1 MNAKDPPKFLYLNR
15 DNRWLD
21 FKWAGLEL
29 AVDGTLRLAALPRL
43 EALMP
48 QEVAALPTPTGPSG
62 LAVGNDG
69 TIYFSDPTGH
79 RLRRLDACDGRVA
92 PVDCVGGAG
101 SLPSQLREP
110 RGLWLHPIRQV
121 LLVADSG
128 NHRIQLFDPSSWQLV
143 GIWGQP
149 YAAGEP
155 QPSSDPGRF
164 NQPWSI
170 AGDVAGSAYVVDHG
184 NGRVQKF
191 DLLGNVVPTFAE
203 TLRAQGVTEPS
214 AVAVSMVGPSTEI
227 YVLDAGARTVFVL
240 DPDGGLL
247 RSFALQIESQQPLDQ
262 PIGLAVTSDALYVGD
277 NLRRRV
283 LKFMRD
289 GALVGAA
296 LGYEGPVAALA
307 MTADEGL
314 LVHPGGDLTP
324 LRLAL
329 KGGYVKDGVLWGGP
343 FNNPSARREQ
353 WHRLKAMIAPLP
365 AEAHLQLYV
374 YSATRSASPPVPS
387 SAATSFAVP
396 PWSQLPLDIAESL
409 FPGAAL
415 DHVWIGVEFSG
426 EGLTSPA
433 LTQMRVDFA
442 HQTYL
447 QYLPSIYRD
456 EPQSRH
462 FLDRFLA
469 LFESLLSEAETAI
482 ADLPRLFDPAAAP
495 REVLA
500 WLGGWLA
507 LDLND
512 AWDEAQQRQL
522 IADAFEIY
530 ARRGTVEGLRLAV
543 RRFAGVEVGIEE
555 PILQTG
561 WWSLAGDATSPPLE
575 AATSILGFT
584 TMLAPAEAQGAVVG
598 TTAVLDRSHLISQEE
613 FGLPLFTDVAHQ
625 FAVQLYQG
633 RSYSEQKR
641 DDVRALLDREKPAHT
656 TYHLCIIEPRMR
668 VGFQARLG
676 IDSIVAGPP
685 PPTPLGQPPV
695 VGADFVLGG
704 HLSGRI
710 GERSR
715 IGQTTRLGEGSVD
728 A

>member
-29 AVDGTLRLAALPRL
+29 GIDGTLRLAAL
-43 EALMP
+43 
-48 QEVAALPTPTGPSG
+48 
-62 LAVGNDG
+62 
-69 TIYFSDPTGH
+69 
-79 RLRRLDACDGRVA
+79 
-92 PVDCVGGAG
+92 
-101 SLPSQLREP
+101 

-128 NHRIQLFDPSSWQLV
+128 NHLIQLFDPSSWQLV

-149 YAAGEP
+149 YAASEP

-164 NQPWSI
+164 NQPWSLAADA
-170 AGDVAGSAYVVDHG
+170 AGNVYAVDHG

-191 DLLGNVVPTFAE
+191 DLLGNVMQTFAE
-203 TLRAQGVTEPS
+203 GLRDRGVTEPS
-214 AVAVSMVGPSTEI
+214 AVAVSMGGPSTEI

-247 RSFALQIESQQPLDQ
+247 RSFVLQIESQESLDQ
-262 PIGLAVTSDALYVGD
+262 PMGLVVTPDALYVGD

-283 LKFMRD
+283 LKFTHD

-343 FNNPSARREQ
+343 FNNPSPRREQ

-374 YSATRSASPPVPS
+374 YSGTSSASPPVPS

-415 DHVWIGVEFSG
+415 DHVWIGVEFNG

-433 LTQMRVDFA
+433 LTQMRVDFD

-495 REVLA
+495 REFLA

-507 LDLND
+507 LDLSE
-512 AWDEAQQRQL
+512 AWDDAQQRQL

-530 ARRGTVEGLRLAV
+530 AHRGTVEGLRLAV
-543 RRFAGVEVGIEE
+543 GRFAGIEE

-561 WWSLAGDATSPPLE
+561 WWSLAGNATSPPLE

-613 FGLPLFTDVAHQ
+613 FGLPLFTDVALQ
-625 FAVQLYQG
+625 FAVQL
-633 RSYSEQKR
+633 
-641 DDVRALLDREKPAHT
+641 
-656 TYHLCIIEPRMR
+656 
-668 VGFQARLG
+668 
-676 IDSIVAGPP
+676 
-685 PPTPLGQPPV
+685 
-695 VGADFVLGG
+695 
-704 HLSGRI
+704 
-710 GERSR
+710 
-715 IGQTTRLGEGSVD
+715 
-728 A
+728 